1 MECESPPASTIKLIF
16 HSEDE
21 IKQIFNNEVAYMETG
36 ITRPVDKL
44 GRIVIPKEVRD
55 MLRIERDDCLE
66 IFIEDD
72 KIILRKYDK
81 ENMLL

>member
-1 MECESPPASTIKLIF
+1 
-16 HSEDE
+16 
-21 IKQIFNNEVAYMETG
+21 METG